1 MFKYYRVFHEENQKL
16 VCMNIVKIFLNEKR
30 DFVKLVW
37 DIQEIVPE
45 FHDIRDI
52 FLNQTQSRTR

>member
-1 MFKYYRVFHEENQKL
+1 
-16 VCMNIVKIFLNEKR
+16 MNIVKIFLNEKR

-52 FLNQTQSRTR
+52 FLHQTQSRTR